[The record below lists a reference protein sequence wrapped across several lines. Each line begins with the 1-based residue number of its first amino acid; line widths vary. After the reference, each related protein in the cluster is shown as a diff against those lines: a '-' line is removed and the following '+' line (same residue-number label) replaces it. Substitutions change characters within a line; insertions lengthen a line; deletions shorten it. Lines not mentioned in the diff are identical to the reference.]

1 MKLSE
6 LLQGLECEIVQKGFE
21 CEITSLTSDSRKI
34 TENGVFIC
42 ITGAVSDGHK
52 YIPQVIQKKAG
63 VIVIQDSALGNDET
77 ASLKRDSFRYNNCQS
92 TEYKTCTCS
101 YVGKLFW

>member
-6 LLQGLECEIVQKGFE
+6 ILKICSENEVTDFRYSVVCGDTESQVTGI
-21 CEITSLTSDSRKI
+21 TSDSRKMQD
-34 TENGVFIC
+34 GYAFVC
-42 ITGAVSDGHK
+42 IKGAVSDGHK

-77 ASLKRDSFRYNNCQS
+77 ASLIKEIPSGKIK
-92 TEYKTCTCS
+92 KTPS
-101 YVGKLFW
+101 

>member
-21 CEITSLTSDSRKI
+21 CEITSLTSDSRKV

-42 ITGAVSDGHK
+42 ITGAVSDRTLC
-52 YIPQVIQKKAG
+52 
-63 VIVIQDSALGNDET
+63 DD
-77 ASLKRDSFRYNNCQS
+77 
-92 TEYKTCTCS
+92 
-101 YVGKLFW
+101 